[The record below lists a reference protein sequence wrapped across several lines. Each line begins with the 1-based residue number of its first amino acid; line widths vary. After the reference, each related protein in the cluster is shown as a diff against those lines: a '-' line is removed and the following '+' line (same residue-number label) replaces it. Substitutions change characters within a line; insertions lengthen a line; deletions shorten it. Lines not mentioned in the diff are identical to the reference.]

1 MEVPVLQTEIN
12 TKMATTITSNDPSIV
27 SDRVYKDL
35 DLNFTAHPVKK
46 DVSKHVNERAI
57 INSVKNLV
65 STNFY
70 ERPFQPEL
78 GSNIRALLFEPVDS
92 VIAASLERQLR
103 ITIENFEPRVG
114 IQEILTIADPDN
126 NGYKARLTFFIL
138 NSPNPITINFFLER
152 IR

>member
-1 MEVPVLQTEIN
+1 MT
-12 TKMATTITSNDPSIV
+12 TTITSNDPSIV
-27 SDRVYKDL
+27 SERSYKDL

-70 ERPFQPEL
+70 ERPFRPEI
-78 GSNIRALLFEPVDS
+78 GSGVRQVLFELVDS
-92 VIAASLERQLR
+92 ISGASLERQ
-103 ITIENFEPRVG
+103 IAEVINNFEPRVS
-114 IQEILTIADPDN
+114 IDSIIATPAPDE
-126 NGYKARLTFFIL
+126 NGYYITMQFFIVNL
-138 NSPNPITINFFLER
+138 PNPITINFFLER

>member
-1 MEVPVLQTEIN
+1 MT
-12 TKMATTITSNDPSIV
+12 TTITSINPKIETERSY
-27 SDRVYKDL
+27 RDL

-46 DVSKHVNERAI
+46 DVSVHLNEKAV

-78 GSNIRALLFEPVDS
+78 GSSIRALLFEPVDS
-92 VIAASLERQLR
+92 VFGASIERRLLDVV
-103 ITIENFEPRVG
+103 NNYEPRVSVESVVA
-114 IQEILTIADPDN
+114 IPAPDE
-126 NGYKARLTFFIL
+126 NGYKVTMTFFIINL
-138 NSPNPITINFFLER
+138 PNPITINFFLER

>member
-1 MEVPVLQTEIN
+1 MT
-12 TKMATTITSNDPSIV
+12 TTITSINPKIETERS
-27 SDRVYKDL
+27 YKDL

-46 DVSKHVNERAI
+46 DVSRHLNEKAV

-78 GSNIRALLFEPVDS
+78 GSSIRALLFEPVDS
-92 VIAASLERQLR
+92 VFGASIERRLFDV
-103 ITIENFEPRVG
+103 INNYEPRVS
-114 IQEILTIADPDN
+114 IESIVAIPAPDE
-126 NGYKARLTFFIL
+126 NGYKVTMTFFIVNL
-138 NSPNPITINFFLER
+138 PNPITINFFLER

>member
-1 MEVPVLQTEIN
+1 MT
-12 TKMATTITSNDPSIV
+12 TTITSINPKIETERSY
-27 SDRVYKDL
+27 RDL

-46 DVSKHVNERAI
+46 DVSVHLNEKAV

-78 GSNIRALLFEPVDS
+78 GSSIRALLFEPVDS
-92 VIAASLERQLR
+92 VFGASIERRLLDV
-103 ITIENFEPRVG
+103 INNYEPRVSVES
-114 IQEILTIADPDN
+114 IVAIPAPDE
-126 NGYKARLTFFIL
+126 NGYKVTMTFYIINL
-138 NSPNPITINFFLER
+138 ANPITINFFLER

>member
-1 MEVPVLQTEIN
+1 MS
-12 TKMATTITSNDPSIV
+12 TKITSTDPSI
-27 SDRVYKDL
+27 SSERSYKDL

-46 DVSKHVNERAI
+46 DINKHFNEKAV

-78 GSNIRALLFEPVDS
+78 GSNIRRLLFEPIDS
-92 VIAASLERQLR
+92 IVAASLERQLQE
-103 ITIENFEPRVG
+103 TIENFEPRVS
-114 IQEILTIADPDN
+114 IDSITAYAAPDE
-126 NGYKARLTFFIL
+126 NGYSVSLVFFIL

>member
-1 MEVPVLQTEIN
+1 
-12 TKMATTITSNDPSIV
+12 MASTITSLNATLQSE
-27 SDRVYKDL
+27 RTYKDL

-46 DVSKHVNERAI
+46 DVSRHLNEKAV

-78 GSNIRALLFEPVDS
+78 GSSIRALLFEPVDS
-92 VIAASLERQLR
+92 VFGASIERRLFDV
-103 ITIENFEPRVG
+103 INNYEPRVN
-114 IQEILTIADPDN
+114 IESIVAIPAPDE
-126 NGYKARLTFFIL
+126 NGYKVIMTFFII
-138 NSPNPITINFFLER
+138 NSPNPVTINFFLER

>member
-1 MEVPVLQTEIN
+1 MS
-12 TKMATTITSNDPSIV
+12 TKITSTDPSI
-27 SDRVYKDL
+27 SSERSYKDL

-46 DVSKHVNERAI
+46 DINKHFNEKAV

-78 GSNIRALLFEPVDS
+78 GSNIRRLLFEPIDS
-92 VIAASLERQLR
+92 IVAASLERQLQE
-103 ITIENFEPRVG
+103 TIENFEPRVS
-114 IQEILTIADPDN
+114 IDSITAYAAPDE
-126 NGYKARLTFFIL
+126 NGYSVSLTFFIL

>member
-1 MEVPVLQTEIN
+1 MS
-12 TKMATTITSNDPSIV
+12 TTITSNNPSIV
-27 SDRVYKDL
+27 SERSYKDL

-70 ERPFQPEL
+70 ERPFRPEI
-78 GSNIRALLFEPVDS
+78 GSGIRDILFEMVDS
-92 VIAASLERQLR
+92 ISGALLERQILEV
-103 ITIENFEPRVG
+103 IANFEPRVSVDR
-114 IQEILTIADPDN
+114 ITASPVPDE
-126 NGYKARLTFFIL
+126 NGYYVTMEFFIVNL
-138 NSPNPITINFFLER
+138 PNPISINFFLER